1 MVRHGPMRVLP
12 LRRMSLLLE
21 AVFEQLEVD
30 LGAVARDPK
39 VVGQA
44 AVVATM
50 EAHPPQSQK
59 CKTGC
64 EGGHCN
70 CGLLGDRN
78 CRW

>member
-12 LRRMSLLLE
+12 LRRMSLLFE

-39 VVGQA
+39 IVGQA

-50 EAHPPQSQK
+50 EAH
-59 CKTGC
+59 
-64 EGGHCN
+64 
-70 CGLLGDRN
+70 
-78 CRW
+78 